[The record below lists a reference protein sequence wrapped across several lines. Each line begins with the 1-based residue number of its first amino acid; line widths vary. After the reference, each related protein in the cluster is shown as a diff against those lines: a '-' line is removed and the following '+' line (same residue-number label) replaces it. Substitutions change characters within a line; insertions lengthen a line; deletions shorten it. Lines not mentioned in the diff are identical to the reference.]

1 MLRGGQMGVKFRRQQ
16 PIDHYIVD
24 FYCPDLRLVIE
35 VDGGQHTV
43 DVDAVR
49 TAYLR
54 AQGLQI
60 LRFWN
65 NDILNNQPGVYL
77 TIVETIRSLQAAK
90 GTPSVSASPFRL
102 CRATSPVKGEDKPI

>member
-1 MLRGGQMGVKFRRQQ
+1 MLRGGQIGVKFRRQQ

-24 FYCPDLRLVIE
+24 FYAPDIRLVIE
-35 VDGGQHTV
+35 ADGGQHTV
-43 DVDAVR
+43 DVDAPR

-77 TIVETIRSLQAAK
+77 TIVETIRSLQATK
-90 GTPSVSASPFRL
+90 GTPTDAALPRHL
-102 CRATSPVKGEDKPI
+102 PRKGGG